1 MSSGFWGGF
10 GAGFAKTFDPV
21 VVGKGLGEAVADY
34 KEGKAVEA
42 AEEKKK
48 QAIATLDKERFQSGA
63 TTQPV
68 IDSLNAKDAP
78 HVDLSAVPNPSA
90 GASGPVAQ
98 GQAIDPNQVVS
109 AKDVAPGNPMSDAT
123 YDRRMAEIENDYKN
137 ATQQARA
144 DYYRFRGMNK
154 EQEEAEKKLK
164 DMQFAQKYTMFHKK
178 AIEGDR
184 DALKVLV
191 GYANETMGNG
201 MRIDLQDNGR
211 MMLYQGDKLVND
223 NFTPSRA
230 QLDDMATRMYVN
242 AKFMDGG
249 SLSDYLSQQK
259 EAVAITAAKRG
270 MNLADDKF
278 AEQKRAT
285 AVAEN
290 QGQQKIDN
298 DMYNAKE
305 DRALKRFGIETT
317 ASTADKDRA
326 SREAIATNQIQSNEK
341 ITAENNKTKVLTTG
355 MNNQTTLTTNAA
367 TNATNKAIADSKNK
381 TTMDVTGM
389 NIQAKKD
396 LQKADQEHG
405 KEMQT
410 SEHQFKAG
418 EAEKGREFTAGQKL
432 LDRAHEAKLAKDRN
446 DVTVQGQ
453 ILSHADNQGRLELER
468 GKFKY
473 QKEKDAEAKALAAKE
488 LARKNGL
495 QYVQNENTGE
505 HVLYDMGSGTPYG
518 TWDRSV
524 GTLII
529 DGYSKESVKRLS
541 QQAESLGAE
550 LSYEY
555 VPDRMTG
562 RMRPK
567 YVYVVDGKLCDTI
580 DEVKQVK
587 GITR

>member
-42 AEEKKK
+42 AEDKKK
-48 QAIATLDKERFQSGA
+48 QAIAALDKERFQSGG
-63 TTQPV
+63 TPQGPQV
-68 IDSLNAKDAP
+68 QLSQQDAP
-78 HVDLSAVPNPSA
+78 QVDLSAVPNPSA
-90 GASGPVAQ
+90 GALGPQQQ
-98 GQAIDPNQVVS
+98 GQAIPPQGVVT

-123 YDRRMAEIENDYKN
+123 YDRRMAEINNEYNN
-137 ATQQARA
+137 AKQQARA

-259 EAVAITAAKRG
+259 EAAAITAAKRG
-270 MNLADDKF
+270 MNLADAKF
-278 AEQKRAT
+278 DEQKRAT
-285 AVAEN
+285 AVAEH

-298 DMYNAKE
+298 EK
-305 DRALKRFGIETT
+305 
-317 ASTADKDRA
+317 
-326 SREAIATNQIQSNEK
+326 AIATAQIQSNEK
-341 ITAENNKTKVLTTG
+341 INAENNKTKVLTTG
-355 MNNQTTLTTNAA
+355 MNNQTTLTTNAT

-381 TTMDVTGM
+381 TTMDVTGI

-405 KEMQT
+405 KAMQEAKFSHDKGMQT
-410 SEHQFKAG
+410 ADHQFKAG

-453 ILSHADNQGRLELER
+453 ILTHADNQSRLELER

-473 QKEKDAEAKALAAKE
+473 QKEKDAEARALAAKE

-495 QYVQNENTGE
+495 QYVQDENTGE

-518 TWDRSV
+518 AWDRSV

-529 DGYSKESVKRLS
+529 DGYSKSSVKRMS
-541 QQAESLGAE
+541 QQAESLGAK

>member
-48 QAIATLDKERFQSGA
+48 QAIATLDKERFQSGG
-63 TTQPV
+63 TTQGPQV
-68 IDSLNAKDAP
+68 QLSQQDAP
-78 HVDLSAVPNPSA
+78 QVDLGAVPNPSA

-285 AVAEN
+285 GVAEN

-298 DMYNAKE
+298 DMYNAEE

-317 ASTADKDRA
+317 ASTADKDRV
-326 SREAIATNQIQSNEK
+326 SNEAIAKAKINSAEK
-341 ITAENNKTKVLTTG
+341 INAANNETKVLTTG
-355 MNNQTTLTTNAA
+355 MNNA
-367 TNATNKAIADSKNK
+367 TSVK
-381 TTMDVTGM
+381 TTEM
-389 NIQAKKD
+389 NNDAKKS
-396 LQKADQEHG
+396 LQDDAQVF
-405 KEMQT
+405 Q
-410 SEHQFKAG
+410 AG
-418 EAEKGREFTAGQKL
+418 EAEKGRGFTAGQKV

-446 DVTVQGQ
+446 DVTRRGQ
-453 ILSHADNQGRLELER
+453 ILDHIYRQGSLGLER
-468 GKFKY
+468 EKFNLS
-473 QKEKDAEAKALAAKE
+473 KEE
-488 LARKNGL
+488 LAWKKSLEADKKNGFMW
-495 QYVQNENTGE
+495 EIS
-505 HVLYDMGSGTPYG
+505 D
-518 TWDRSV
+518 
-524 GTLII
+524 
-529 DGYSKESVKRLS
+529 DGYLYARYGEGKNPTAYRTSISGPKIPAGMSEEAYFAKVREAQRYGVVAGTVPKKDGSHVIAYQLPGGGLTENLQEAILAHKG
-541 QQAESLGAE
+541 GA
-550 LSYEY
+550 
-555 VPDRMTG
+555 
-562 RMRPK
+562 K
-567 YVYVVDGKLCDTI
+567 
-580 DEVKQVK
+580 
-587 GITR
+587 

>member
-1 MSSGFWGGF
+1 MGGF

-42 AEEKKK
+42 AEDKKK
-48 QAIATLDKERFQSGA
+48 QAIAALDKERFQSGG
-63 TTQPV
+63 TTQGPQV
-68 IDSLNAKDAP
+68 QLSQQDAP
-78 HVDLSAVPNPSA
+78 QVDLSAVPNPSA
-90 GASGPVAQ
+90 GAPGPQQQ
-98 GQAIDPNQVVS
+98 GQAIPPQGVVT

-123 YDRRMAEIENDYKN
+123 YDRRMAEINNEYNN
-137 ATQQARA
+137 AKQQARA

-285 AVAEN
+285 GVAEN

-298 DMYNAKE
+298 DMVNAKA
-305 DRALKRFGIETT
+305 DRAVKVLGINTT
-317 ASTADKDRA
+317 ANTADKDRA
-326 SREAIATNQIQSNEK
+326 SRE
-341 ITAENNKTKVLTTG
+341 
-355 MNNQTTLTTNAA
+355 
-367 TNATNKAIADSKNK
+367 AIADSKNK

-396 LQKADQEHG
+396 LQKADQEYG
-405 KEMQT
+405 KEMQEAKFSHDKGMQT

-418 EAEKGREFTAGQKL
+418 EAEKDREFTAGQKG

-446 DVTVQGQ
+446 DVTRRGQ
-453 ILSHADNQGRLELER
+453 ILDHIYRQGSLGLER
-468 GKFKY
+468 EKFNLS
-473 QKEKDAEAKALAAKE
+473 KEELTWKKSLEADK
-488 LARKNGL
+488 KNGF
-495 QYVQNENTGE
+495 
-505 HVLYDMGSGTPYG
+505 
-518 TWDRSV
+518 TWEISD
-524 GTLII
+524 
-529 DGYSKESVKRLS
+529 DGYLYARYGEGKNPTAYRTSISGPKIPAGMSEEAYFAKVREAQRYGVVAGTVPKKDGSHVIAYQLPGGGLTENLQEAILAHKG
-541 QQAESLGAE
+541 GA
-550 LSYEY
+550 
-555 VPDRMTG
+555 
-562 RMRPK
+562 K
-567 YVYVVDGKLCDTI
+567 
-580 DEVKQVK
+580 
-587 GITR
+587 

>member
-42 AEEKKK
+42 AEDKKK
-48 QAIATLDKERFQSGA
+48 QAIAALDKERFQSGG
-63 TTQPV
+63 TPQGPQV
-68 IDSLNAKDAP
+68 QLSQQDAP
-78 HVDLSAVPNPSA
+78 QVDLSAVPNPSA
-90 GASGPVAQ
+90 GALGPQQQ
-98 GQAIDPNQVVS
+98 GQAIPPQGVVT

-123 YDRRMAEIENDYKN
+123 YDRRMAEINNEYNN
-137 ATQQARA
+137 AKQQARA

-259 EAVAITAAKRG
+259 EAAAITAAKRG
-270 MNLADDKF
+270 MNLADAKF
-278 AEQKRAT
+278 DEQKRAT
-285 AVAEN
+285 AVAEH

-298 DMYNAKE
+298 EK
-305 DRALKRFGIETT
+305 
-317 ASTADKDRA
+317 
-326 SREAIATNQIQSNEK
+326 AIATAQIQSNEK
-341 ITAENNKTKVLTTG
+341 INAENNKTKVLTTG
-355 MNNQTTLTTNAA
+355 MNNQTTLTTNAT

-381 TTMDVTGM
+381 TTMDVTGI

-405 KEMQT
+405 KAMQEAKFSHDKGMQT
-410 SEHQFKAG
+410 ADHQFKAG
-418 EAEKGREFTAGQKL
+418 EAEKGREFTAGQKV

-446 DVTVQGQ
+446 DVAIQGQ
-453 ILSHADNQGRLELER
+453 ILTHADNQSRLELER

-473 QKEKDAEAKALAAKE
+473 QKEKDAEARALAAKE

-495 QYVQNENTGE
+495 QYVQDENTGE

-529 DGYSKESVKRLS
+529 DGYSKSSVKRLS